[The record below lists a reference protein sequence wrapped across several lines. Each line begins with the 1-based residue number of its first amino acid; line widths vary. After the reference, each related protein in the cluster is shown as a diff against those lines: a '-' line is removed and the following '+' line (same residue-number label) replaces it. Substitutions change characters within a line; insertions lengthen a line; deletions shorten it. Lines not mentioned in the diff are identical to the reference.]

1 MKKRINPRR
10 KPATEADVKKA
21 KREAAYEAT
30 SLAMALIFTALLD
43 GGYLEPE
50 ELFAAWKKVQY
61 LTDSVDKGYVNIYE
75 LRKTL
80 REEYR
85 IAI

>member
-10 KPATEADVKKA
+10 KPATQADVKKA
-21 KREAAYEAT
+21 KLEAAHEAT

-43 GGYLEPE
+43 GGHLEPE
-50 ELFAAWKKVQY
+50 ELFAAWKRVQY
-61 LTDSVDKGYVNIYE
+61 LTDSVDKGYVNIFE
-75 LRKTL
+75 LRKVL

-85 IAI
+85 IEI